1 MDYKYKNVSYKGANF
16 ALELWDS
23 AGQERFRTIVYN
35 YFNLSKAACVVFDIT
50 SEESLNDA
58 KMWLQQL
65 VLHCG
70 NEIPK
75 ILLGN
80 KSDLLDPQKLE
91 EQV

>member
-50 SEESLNDA
+50 SE
-58 KMWLQQL
+58 
-65 VLHCG
+65 
-70 NEIPK
+70 
-75 ILLGN
+75 
-80 KSDLLDPQKLE
+80 
-91 EQV
+91 